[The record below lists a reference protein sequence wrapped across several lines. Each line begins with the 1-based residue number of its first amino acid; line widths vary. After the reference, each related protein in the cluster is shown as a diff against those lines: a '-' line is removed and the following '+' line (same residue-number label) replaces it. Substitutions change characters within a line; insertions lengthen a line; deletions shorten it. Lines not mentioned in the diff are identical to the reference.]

1 MRRKNEIFLFEG
13 EISREKYHSTN
24 PIARRLVEDFMTSLL
39 SLVEQS
45 GSSRFLEIGCGEGQ
59 ICGLLAKNGYE
70 VKGIDISADAIAVA
84 KREAKRHSLDI
95 EFVQGDLFK
104 LKLDAGSE
112 SRQAVICCEVLEHVD
127 DPEEALKRVVS
138 MAESRV
144 VLSVPREPLWR
155 ILNMV
160 RGKYLSDLGNTPG
173 HIQHWTKSGFIKLVS
188 RHAKVL
194 AVRTPTPW
202 TMLLCEPLRKTSKSD
217 Q

>member
-95 EFVQGDLFK
+95 EFVQGK
-104 LKLDAGSE
+104 LRQELLGLVVMANDAHGLPQGIY
-112 SRQAVICCEVLEHVD
+112 RRN
-127 DPEEALKRVVS
+127 EALHDQLRQDIGHPDTQDQG
-138 MAESRV
+138 AAGGPPFEY
-144 VLSVPREPLWR
+144 
-155 ILNMV
+155 IL
-160 RGKYLSDLGNTPG
+160 
-173 HIQHWTKSGFIKLVS
+173 
-188 RHAKVL
+188 
-194 AVRTPTPW
+194 
-202 TMLLCEPLRKTSKSD
+202 
-217 Q
+217 